1 MLVDKKI
8 LEDQSLK
15 YTGDKKSLR
24 INLCFVKQK
33 KGEVNIV
40 GQSNKFSKYLVWK
53 CQEKK

>member
-40 GQSNKFSKYLVWK
+40 GQSNKSSKYLVWK